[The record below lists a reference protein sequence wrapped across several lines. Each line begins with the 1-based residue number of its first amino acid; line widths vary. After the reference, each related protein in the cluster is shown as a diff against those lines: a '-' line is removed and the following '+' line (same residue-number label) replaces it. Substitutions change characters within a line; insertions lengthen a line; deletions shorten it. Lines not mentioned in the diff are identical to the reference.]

1 LRAAAHFGILKPAAL
16 MKFFLASLLAL
27 SSGLTAAAEFKIG
40 AHTFTLPEGFTIEL
54 VAASPL
60 VDRPIEADFDDKGRL
75 YVTDSSGSNDKVE
88 KQLAEKPHRVVR
100 LEDTN
105 GDGKYD
111 KSIVFADKMMF
122 PEGAMWLDGSLY
134 VSAPPSIWKLTDTD
148 GDGIADKREEWFK
161 GGTLT
166 GCANDLHGPYAGP
179 DGWIYWNKGAFAKQ
193 THHRP
198 GEAPIVTR
206 ASHTFRMRPDR
217 TRLEVVMT
225 GGMDNPVGLA
235 FTPEGERFFTATF
248 LQHPE
253 GGKRDGLVHEI
264 YGGVYGKSNDVNDDH
279 PQTGDLMPITTHLG
293 AAAPCGLIR
302 YKSGA
307 MGMKNDMFV
316 CNFNMHKVTRH
327 VLHRDGATF
336 KTEDSDF
343 VVAAD
348 TDFHPTDVLEDA
360 DGSIVIIDTGAW
372 YKLCCP
378 TSQLAK
384 PDVLGAIYRV
394 RKTGIKKIES
404 KPDKLDA
411 LWAAIRQDSP
421 EARATVRKALD
432 DSEESV
438 RIAAAHGVSAWR
450 DVQAKDAL
458 LQLLKKGSP
467 PEKRVAAEALGR
479 LKDDTAVAAILQA
492 ASSDLDRA
500 LEHSLAFALI
510 EIGKPETIRPALKAP
525 HVNAR
530 KVAVI
535 ALSQLPGGLNAD
547 DVASFLTQEGA
558 TRKTAEWIAAKHPE
572 WGGTFADVLRSR
584 ILRNDYT
591 SAEADTLTP
600 IVAKLASSKQ
610 IQDLAAA
617 LCEAP
622 KRDAALTGLR
632 AMARAS
638 LKKAPESW
646 THGVAR
652 AIESPNVEIKK
663 QAIST
668 ARALDA
674 GKEAASLYK
683 ALTEAAADEKNPPA
697 LRIAALRALP
707 QATPLQESAFRLLVE
722 NTHAK
727 AGVEA
732 RGDAVGALLRA
743 NLNDDQRLQLA
754 DAMAN
759 AGPMELSRLFD
770 AFEKKATD
778 ALGARLIEALKKS
791 PVIASLP
798 PDYVLQ
804 KLAKFP
810 DAVKKAAE
818 SLPRASQGDVLAQRA
833 RIEQMLNDL
842 KGGDVRRGQA
852 IFNDARVACVS
863 CHSMGY
869 LGGKVGPDLTSI
881 GQVRTEMD
889 LLEAIVYPSASFVRS
904 YEPVVVKTKDGEP
917 HTGVLRG
924 DNEQGVLLVTGA
936 NLEERIA
943 RADITEMQPGTVSI
957 MPAGLETQLKKQ
969 ELADLLAFLKATK
982 WGAN

>member
-1 LRAAAHFGILKPAAL
+1 
-16 MKFFLASLLAL
+16 MKTFFASLLAL
-27 SSGLTAAAEFKIG
+27 STGIAGAAEFKIG
-40 AHTFTLPEGFTIEL
+40 AHTFTLPEGFTIDL
-54 VAASPL
+54 AASSPL

-75 YVTDSSGSNDKVE
+75 YVTDSSGSNDKAE
-88 KQLAEKPHRVVR
+88 KQLADKPHRVVR

-111 KSIVFADKMMF
+111 KSVVFADKMMF
-122 PEGAMWLDGSLY
+122 PEGAMWHEGSLY

-148 GDGIADKREEWFK
+148 GDGVADKREEWFK

-166 GCANDLHGPYAGP
+166 GCANDLHGPYSGP

-193 THHRP
+193 THERP

-206 ASHTFRMRPDR
+206 ASHTFRMRPDGSH
-217 TRLEVVMT
+217 LEVVMT

-253 GGKRDGLVHEI
+253 AGKRDGLVHEI
-264 YGGVYGKSNDVNDDH
+264 YGGVYGKRNDVNDDH
-279 PQTGDLMPITTHLG
+279 PQTGELMPITTHLG
-293 AAAPCGLIR
+293 AAAPCGLLR

-327 VLHRDGATF
+327 ILHRQGATY
-336 KTEDSDF
+336 KTQDSDF
-343 VVAAD
+343 VFAAD

-360 DGSIVIIDTGAW
+360 DGSILIVDTGGW

-394 RKTGIKKIES
+394 RKNGMKKPEL
-404 KPDKLDA
+404 KEDKLSA
-411 LWAAIRQDSP
+411 LWATIRKDSP
-421 EARATVRKALD
+421 EARAAVRKALN
-432 DSEESV
+432 DSDEST

-450 DVQAKDAL
+450 DAQAKSAL
-458 LQLLKKGSP
+458 LQLLEKGTA

-479 LKDDTAVAAILQA
+479 LKDESVIPAILR
-492 ASSDLDRA
+492 ASAKDLDRA

-510 EIGKPETIRPALKAP
+510 EIGKPDAVRVGLKAE
-525 HVNAR
+525 HVNTR
-530 KVAVI
+530 KVALI
-535 ALSQLPGGLNAD
+535 ALSQIPDALKAE
-547 DVASFLTQEGA
+547 DVASLLTSGGEMQ
-558 TRKTAEWIAAKHPE
+558 KTAEWIAAKHPE
-572 WGGTFADVLRSR
+572 WGATFADSLRAR
-584 ILRNDYT
+584 IQRKEFNAT
-591 SAEADTLTP
+591 EAETLTGIIAQLTP
-600 IVAKLASSKQ
+600 SKE
-610 IQDLAAA
+610 IQDLVAD
-617 LCEAP
+617 LCKMP
-622 KRDAALTGLR
+622 KREASLTGLR
-632 AMARAS
+632 AIARAG
-638 LKKAPESW
+638 LKKAPDSW
-646 THGVAR
+646 TDAVRH
-652 AIESPNVEIKK
+652 AITSSDSEVKK
-663 QAIST
+663 EAIAT
-668 ARALDA
+668 ARALNL
-674 GKEAASLYK
+674 GKEAASLSA
-683 ALTEAAADEKNPPA
+683 ALTQAAATEANSTPV
-697 LRIAALRALP
+697 RVAALRARPEGMTLDE
-707 QATPLQESAFRLLVE
+707 TAFDLLVK
-722 NTHAK
+722 NIHAG
-727 AGVEA
+727 AAVEV

-743 NLNDDQRLQLA
+743 NLNDEQRLQLA
-754 DAMAN
+754 DAMAH
-759 AGPMELSRLFD
+759 AGPMELSRLFE
-770 AFEKKATD
+770 AFEKKPSE

-791 PVIASLP
+791 TVVASLP
-798 PDYVLQ
+798 PDFVLQ

-833 RIEQMLNDL
+833 RLEEMLSEL

-881 GQVRTEMD
+881 GQVRNEMD
-889 LLEAIVYPSASFVRS
+889 LLEAILFPSASFVRS
-904 YEPVVVKTKDGEP
+904 FEPVVVKTKDGEP
-917 HTGVLRG
+917 HTGILRG

-936 NLEERIA
+936 NMEERIA
-943 RADITEMQPGTVSI
+943 RGEIADMQPGTVSI
-957 MPAGLETQLKKQ
+957 MPAGLDTQLKKQ

>member
-1 LRAAAHFGILKPAAL
+1 
-16 MKFFLASLLAL
+16 MKLFLASLLAL
-27 SSGLTAAAEFKIG
+27 STGIAATAEFKIG

-54 VAASPL
+54 AAVSPL
-60 VDRPIEADFDDKGRL
+60 VDRPVEADFDDKGRL
-75 YVTDSSGSNDKVE
+75 YVTDSSGTNDKVE

-111 KSIVFADKMMF
+111 KTLVFADKMMF
-122 PEGAMWLDGSLY
+122 PEGAMWLEGSLY

-148 GDGIADKREEWFK
+148 GDGVADKRDEWFK
-161 GGTLT
+161 GVTLT

-193 THHRP
+193 THERP

-206 ASHTFRMRPDR
+206 ASHTFRMRPDG

-248 LQHPE
+248 LLHPE
-253 GGKRDGLVHEI
+253 AGRRDGLVHEI
-264 YGGVYGKSNDVNDDH
+264 YGGVYGKRNDVNDDH

-293 AAAPCGLIR
+293 AAAPAGLLR

-307 MGMKNDMFV
+307 MGMKDDMFV

-327 VLHRDGATF
+327 VLKRQGATY

-360 DGSIVIIDTGAW
+360 DGSILIVDTGGW

-394 RKTGIKKIES
+394 RKTGMKKPEITE
-404 KPDKLDA
+404 DKLSA
-411 LWAAIRQDSP
+411 LWAMIRKDSP
-421 EARATVRKALD
+421 EARAAVRKALSD
-432 DSEESV
+432 PNESM

-450 DVQAKDAL
+450 DSQAKGDL
-458 LQLLKKGSP
+458 LNLLEKGSA

-479 LKDDTAVAAILQA
+479 LRDESVIPAILRGA
-492 ASSDLDRA
+492 AAELDRV

-510 EIGKPETIRPALKAP
+510 EIGKSDPVRAGLKGE

-530 KVAVI
+530 KVAFI
-535 ALSQLPGGLNAD
+535 ALSQIPGALKAGE
-547 DVASFLTQEGA
+547 VAGFLTSGGELQ
-558 TRKTAEWIAAKHPE
+558 KTAEWIAAKHPE
-572 WGGTFADVLRSR
+572 WGGTFAETFRER
-584 ILRNDYT
+584 IQRNAFDAKEAETVTPIIAQLT
-591 SAEADTLTP
+591 SAKE
-600 IVAKLASSKQ
+600 
-610 IQDLAAA
+610 IQDLVADLAGM
-617 LCEAP
+617 P
-622 KRDAALTGLR
+622 KREAALTGLR
-632 AMARAS
+632 AMAHAG
-638 LKKAPESW
+638 LKKTPENW
-646 THGVAR
+646 LAAVAR
-652 AIESPNVEIKK
+652 AIASSDAEVKR
-663 QAIST
+663 QAIAT
-668 ARALDA
+668 ARGLNV
-674 GKEAASLYK
+674 GKEAVAINA
-683 ALTEAAADEKNPPA
+683 ALSEAAAATENATA
-697 LRIAALRALP
+697 LRVAALRARAEGVTLD
-707 QATPLQESAFRLLVE
+707 QTAFHVLVE
-722 NTHAK
+722 NIHAG
-727 AGVEA
+727 APVEV

-743 NLNDDQRLQLA
+743 NLNDEQRLQLA
-754 DAMAN
+754 DAMAH

-770 AFEKKATD
+770 AFEKKPSET
-778 ALGARLIEALKKS
+778 LGARLIEALKKS
-791 PVIASLP
+791 NVVASLP
-798 PDYVLQ
+798 PDFVLQ

-833 RIEQMLNDL
+833 RLQEMLAEL
-842 KGGDVRRGQA
+842 KDGDVRRGQA
-852 IFNDARVACVS
+852 IFNDARAACVS

-904 YEPVVVKTKDGEP
+904 FETVIVKTKDGEP
-917 HTGVLRG
+917 HTGILRG

-936 NLEERIA
+936 NMEERIA
-943 RADITEMQPGTVSI
+943 RADVAEMQPGTVSI

>member
-1 LRAAAHFGILKPAAL
+1 
-16 MKFFLASLLAL
+16 MFLASLLAL
-27 SSGLTAAAEFKIG
+27 CSGLAAAAEFKIG
-40 AHTFTLPEGFTIEL
+40 ARTFTLPEGFTIEL

-60 VDRPIEADFDDKGRL
+60 TDRPIEADFDDKGRL

-111 KSIVFADKMMF
+111 KSVVFADKMMF

-148 GDGIADKREEWFK
+148 GDGVADQREEWFK

-193 THHRP
+193 THERP
-198 GEAPIVTR
+198 GETPIVTR

-253 GGKRDGLVHEI
+253 AGKRDGLVHEI
-264 YGGVYGKSNDVNDDH
+264 YGGVYGKKNDVNDDH

-293 AAAPCGLIR
+293 AAAPVGLIR
-302 YKSGA
+302 YKSDA
-307 MGMKNDMFV
+307 MGMKDDMFV
-316 CNFNMHKVTRH
+316 CQFNLHKVSRH
-327 VLHRDGATF
+327 ILHRDGATY

-348 TDFHPTDVLEDA
+348 TDFHPTDTLEDA
-360 DGSIVIIDTGAW
+360 DGSILIIDTGAW

-394 RKTGIKKIES
+394 RKAGMKTIEA
-404 KPDKLDA
+404 KADKLDA
-411 LWAAIRQDSP
+411 LWAMIRKDSP
-421 EARATVRKALD
+421 EARAAVRKALS
-432 DSEESV
+432 DSDASM

-450 DVQAKDAL
+450 DAGAKDG
-458 LQLLKKGSP
+458 LLKMLAEGSP
-467 PEKRVAAEALGR
+467 AEKRVAAEALGR
-479 LKDDTAVAAILQA
+479 SKNEGAVSAILQA
-492 ASSDLDRA
+492 AGGPLDRA

-510 EIGKPETIRPALKAP
+510 EIGKPEAVRSALNDP
-525 HVNAR
+525 RVNAQ
-530 KVAVI
+530 KVALI
-535 ALSQLPGGLNAD
+535 ALSQIPGALKAD
-547 DVASFLTQEGA
+547 EVASFLTSGGE

-572 WGGTFADVLRSR
+572 WGGTFAELFRAR
-584 ILRNDYT
+584 IQREEYNA
-591 SAEADTLTP
+591 AEAETLTP
-600 IVAKLASSKQ
+600 IIAQLASSKE
-610 IQDLAAA
+610 IQELVGE
-617 LCEAP
+617 LCQTP
-622 KRDAALTGLR
+622 KREAAITALQ

-638 LKKAPESW
+638 LKKSPESW
-646 THGVAR
+646 AAGVAR
-652 AIESPNVEIKK
+652 AVKSPNSEIKK
-663 QAIST
+663 QAIAT
-668 ARALDA
+668 ARSLNA
-674 GKEAASLYK
+674 GKEAVPLTQ
-683 ALTEAAADEKNPPA
+683 ALAGAAADDSNPIP

-707 QATPLQESAFRLLVE
+707 EGTSLENSVFRLLIESIQPKAPVE
-722 NTHAK
+722 
-727 AGVEA
+727 V
-732 RGDAVGALLRA
+732 RGDAVGALLRLS
-743 NLNDDQRLQLA
+743 LNDDQRLQLA
-754 DAMAN
+754 DAMAE

-770 AFEKKATD
+770 AFEKKPSE
-778 ALGARLIEALKKS
+778 ALGIRLIDALKKS
-791 PVIASLP
+791 SVVASLP
-798 PDYVLQ
+798 PDFALQ

-810 DAVKKAAE
+810 DTVKKAAE
-818 SLPRASQGDVLAQRA
+818 ALPRSSQSDVLAQRA
-833 RIEQMLNDL
+833 RLQQMLSEL

-881 GQVRTEMD
+881 GQVRTELD
-889 LLEAIVYPSASFVRS
+889 LLEAILFPSASFVRS
-904 YEPVVVKTKDGEP
+904 YETIVVKTKDGEP
-917 HTGVLRG
+917 HTGILRG
-924 DNEQGVLLVTGA
+924 DNDEGVLLATGA
-936 NLEERIA
+936 NMEERIA
-943 RADITEMQPGTVSI
+943 RADIAEMEPGAISI
-957 MPAGLETQLKKQ
+957 MPAGLETQLNKQ